1 MYAAKVTIFPRFT
14 NFYKINAKND
24 EIYYLCGINCLTM
37 NRDILRIA
45 IPNIISNV
53 TVPLMGIASTVIA
66 GRVGGSDAATTIGA
80 LSIGVTIFNFI
91 YWNTSFI
98 RMGTSGLTAQAY
110 GAGDN
115 RETTLMLWR
124 ALVVA
129 LGVGILA
136 FALQYPIGE
145 FSIWFMST
153 DDTSLDVIIAD
164 YFYTRIWA
172 VPAGI
177 MLFAFNGWLT
187 GMQNAVIPMA
197 VAIVVNLIHIGCS
210 YLFSIV
216 GSMGLEGIALGSVVA
231 QWTGVVIMIIIIAT
245 KYRKHLVRVS
255 RSEIFDI
262 AAMRR
267 FFSING
273 DIIIRTFCLV
283 AVYTFF
289 TKASAD
295 SGDNNILAVNAIL
308 LQLFTLFSYM
318 NDGFAYAAEALTGR
332 FIGARD
338 SASLKRCIKLCLVWC
353 FAVSFIFIGVYVG
366 WWRDIFALL
375 VSPEQGDV
383 STLQSVAE
391 EYIGWIIFIPLAA
404 ALPFVMDGI
413 MVGATRS
420 RIMRNSMIWASV
432 CYFVLLYGTRPFIG
446 NNAIWLAFSMYMLL
460 RGVFQYFMS
469 DRLRDIYHEADKK
482 SC

>member
-1 MYAAKVTIFPRFT
+1 
-14 NFYKINAKND
+14 
-24 EIYYLCGINCLTM
+24 M
-37 NRDILRIA
+37 NREILRIA
-45 IPNIISNV
+45 VPNIISNI
-53 TVPLMGIASTVIA
+53 TVPLMGIASTFIA
-66 GRVGGSDAATTIGA
+66 GRVAGADGATTIGA
-80 LSIGVTIFNFI
+80 LSIGVAIFNFI
-91 YWNTSFI
+91 YWNCSFI

-110 GAGDN
+110 GAN
-115 RETTLMLWR
+115 EHKEYSLMLWR
-124 ALVVA
+124 AVCVA
-129 LGVGILA
+129 LGVGIAA
-136 FALQYPIGE
+136 FALQWPIGE
-145 FSIWFMST
+145 FSLWFMST
-153 DDTSLDVIIAD
+153 GDSSSDAMIAD

-197 VAIVVNLIHIGCS
+197 VAILVNVLHICFS

-216 GSMGLEGIALGSVVA
+216 GDYGLEGIALASVVA
-231 QWTGVVIMIIIIAT
+231 QWTGVATMVVIIVA
-245 KYRKHLVRVS
+245 KYRHRLVRVS
-255 RSEIFDI
+255 LSEVMELSS
-262 AAMRR
+262 MRR
-267 FFSING
+267 FFSINS

-295 SGDNNILAVNAIL
+295 MGDKNILAVNTIL

-338 SASLKRCIKLCLVWC
+338 SASLRKCIKLCVVWC
-353 FAVSFIFIGVYVG
+353 FVVSFIYVGVYVG
-366 WWRDIFALL
+366 WWRDIFSLL
-375 VSPEQGDV
+375 VDSENSDLE
-383 STLQSVAE
+383 SLLAVAE
-391 EYIGWIIFIPLAA
+391 QYIGWIIIIPIAS

-420 RIMRNSMIWASV
+420 RIMRNSMIWSSV
-432 CYFVLLYGTRPFIG
+432 CYFVLLYGSSWLIG
-446 NNAIWLAFSMYMLL
+446 NNAIWLAFTSYMFL

-469 DRLRDIYHEADKK
+469 DRLRDIYREAERA
-482 SC
+482 S

>member
-1 MYAAKVTIFPRFT
+1 
-14 NFYKINAKND
+14 
-24 EIYYLCGINCLTM
+24 M
-37 NRDILRIA
+37 NKEILRIA
-45 IPNIISNV
+45 IPNIISNI

-66 GRVGGSDAATTIGA
+66 GHVGGSDAATTIGA

-98 RMGTSGLTAQAY
+98 RMGTSGLTAQAF
-110 GAGDN
+110 GAN
-115 RETTLMLWR
+115 HSHEYTLMLWR
-124 ALVVA
+124 SLLVA
-129 LGVGILA
+129 LGVGVIA

-145 FSIWFMST
+145 FSIRFMST
-153 DDTSLDVIIAD
+153 NDATLDSIIAK

-187 GMQNAVIPMA
+187 GMQNAVIPMS

-216 GSMGLEGIALGSVVA
+216 GTMGLEGIALGSVVA
-231 QWTGVVIMIIIIAT
+231 QWTGVVIMVVIIT
-245 KYRKHLVRVS
+245 LKYRHKIERVS
-255 RSEIFDI
+255 LREVVDLR
-262 AAMRR
+262 AMRQ

-295 SGDNNILAVNAIL
+295 SGDKNILAVNAIL
-308 LQLFTLFSYM
+308 LQFFTLFSYM

-338 SASLKRCIKLCLVWC
+338 GASLRRCIKLCLVWC
-353 FAVSFIFIGVYVG
+353 FAVSFLFIGIYIG
-366 WWRDIFALL
+366 WWRDIFNIL

-383 STLQSVAE
+383 STLIGVAE
-391 EYIGWIIFIPLAA
+391 QYIGWIIAIPLAA

-420 RIMRNSMIWASV
+420 RIMRNSMILASLSF
-432 CYFVLLYGTRPFIG
+432 FVLLYGTRWMIG

-460 RGVFQYFMS
+460 RGVFQYYMS
-469 DRLRDIYHEADKK
+469 HRLCDIYQEAE
-482 SC
+482 

>member
-1 MYAAKVTIFPRFT
+1 
-14 NFYKINAKND
+14 
-24 EIYYLCGINCLTM
+24 
-37 NRDILRIA
+37 
-45 IPNIISNV
+45 
-53 TVPLMGIASTVIA
+53 
-66 GRVGGSDAATTIGA
+66 
-80 LSIGVTIFNFI
+80 
-91 YWNTSFI
+91 
-98 RMGTSGLTAQAY
+98 MGTSGLTAQAF
-110 GAGDN
+110 GA
-115 RETTLMLWR
+115 EHHKEYSLMLWR
-124 ALVVA
+124 ALIVA
-129 LGVGILA
+129 LGVGVVA

-145 FSIWFMST
+145 LSIWFMST
-153 DDTSLDVIIAD
+153 GSEEIDTLISD

-177 MLFAFNGWLT
+177 LLFAFNGWLT
-187 GMQNAVIPMA
+187 GMQNAIVPMS
-197 VAIVVNLIHIGCS
+197 VAILVNVIHIACS
-210 YLFSIV
+210 YLVSIV
-216 GSMGLEGIALGSVVA
+216 GTMGLEGIALGSVVA

-255 RSEIFDI
+255 HSEIFDI

-420 RIMRNSMIWASV
+420 RIMRNSMIWSSV
-432 CYFVLLYGTRPFIG
+432 AFFVILYGLSWLIG
-446 NNAIWLAFSMYMLL
+446 NNALWLAFTMYMFL

-469 DRLRDIYHEADKK
+469 DRLRDIYREAESKG
-482 SC
+482 